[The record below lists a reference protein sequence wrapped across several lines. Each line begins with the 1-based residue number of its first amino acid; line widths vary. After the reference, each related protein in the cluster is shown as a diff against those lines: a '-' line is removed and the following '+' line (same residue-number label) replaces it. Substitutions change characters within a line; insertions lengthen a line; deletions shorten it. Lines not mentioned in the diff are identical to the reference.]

1 MEKEEKK
8 IRRRYIFSG
17 SVQGVGFRYRTA
29 NAANVVGITG
39 WVRNEYDGTVMA
51 EFQGTPSQFNEVI
64 KMVEKGSF
72 VQIEH
77 IDVTDIPI
85 EENEMGFTIRH

>member
-1 MEKEEKK
+1 MEKEKK

-29 NAANVVGITG
+29 KAANIVGITG

-51 EFQGTPSQFNEVI
+51 EFQGTPSQFGEVI
-64 KMVEKGSF
+64 KLIEQGSYI
-72 VQIEH
+72 QIDKV
-77 IDVTDIPI
+77 DVTDIPI
-85 EENEMGFTIRH
+85 DENEIDFNIRH

>member
-1 MEKEEKK
+1 MDKEEKK

-29 NAANVVGITG
+29 NAASVVGITG

-64 KMVEKGSF
+64 KMVEKGSY
-72 VQIEH
+72 VQIDH

-85 EENEMGFTIRH
+85 DENEIDFRIRH